1 MSSLKRSLPWETPP
15 APRPMTLAGRRL
27 AAGLLTA
34 ASASLARIAAAL
46 EPAPTSTARVSVDPQ
61 LEYHAEAGAPE
72 GALYV
77 DGELVGWL
85 RGVQRL

>member
-1 MSSLKRSLPWETPP
+1 MSSLKRSLPWQPRA
-15 APRPMTLAGRRL
+15 APHPVTLAGRRL
-27 AAGLLTA
+27 AAGLLSA
-34 ASASLARIAAAL
+34 ASTSLARIAAAVEPSASREASDVVEPRL
-46 EPAPTSTARVSVDPQ
+46 EF
-61 LEYHAEAGAPE
+61 YAEAGAPE